1 MTTAAEQYRALVSRL
16 ESITEAPVDP
26 RSPEERDSQMAAV
39 KGAYTDY
46 QDAEDKKYSAA
57 MKNYGQQLAAQSA
70 PTSPVTGDV
79 KKIQT
84 LLNAK
89 GAKLAVDGKLGAD
102 TLAAIVKHL
111 EAGQGQPG
119 QPPKWSIYGQPVPSS
134 TSTPTSAVSAS
145 ANTQDPFARGG
156 LFNR

>member
-1 MTTAAEQYRALVSRL
+1 MTTSAEQYRALVTKL

-26 RSPEERDSQMAAV
+26 RSPEERDRQMANV
-39 KGAYTDY
+39 KGAYQDY
-46 QDAEDKKYSAA
+46 QDAEEKKHSDA

-89 GAKLAVDGKLGAD
+89 GAKLTVDGKLGAE

-111 EAGQGQPG
+111 ESETSKTPQAAQPTAT
-119 QPPKWSIYGQPVPSS
+119 QAAP
-134 TSTPTSAVSAS
+134 TPTGPV
-145 ANTQDPFARGG
+145 DPWAKGG